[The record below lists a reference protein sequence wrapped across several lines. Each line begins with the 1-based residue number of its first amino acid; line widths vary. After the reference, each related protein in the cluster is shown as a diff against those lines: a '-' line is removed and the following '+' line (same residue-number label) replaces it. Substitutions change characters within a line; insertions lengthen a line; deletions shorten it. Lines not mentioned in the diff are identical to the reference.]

1 MGCYPHWE
9 ARCNQEHTLMADDGT
24 GAQQLDRELLIWM
37 LRKMMEIREFELA
50 VSDVYK
56 RGLMPGLAHLYV
68 GEEAVAVG
76 ACAVLRPTDRI
87 TSTHRGHGHCIA
99 KGGDL
104 KLMMAELMGRAPGYC
119 GGKGGSMHIADLDLG
134 ILGANGVVGGGFGL
148 ATGSGLSA
156 RLLGRDDV
164 TLCFFG
170 DGASNQGI
178 LHESINLASIWK
190 LSVVY
195 ICENNLYGISMSQ
208 TRSTNV
214 RDIAQRAQAYG
225 IPSMI
230 VDGNDVAAVY
240 RAIGDAVAHARA
252 GKGPVLVECKTYR
265 WFGHH
270 VGDPG
275 SEYRTAAEVE
285 EWKQRCPIRRYR
297 GWLLEQGIMDQAAI
311 DALTADVQRA
321 VQDAVAFA
329 ESAPF
334 PERSEAT
341 THVYA

>member
-1 MGCYPHWE
+1 M
-9 ARCNQEHTLMADDGT
+9 TKDGT
-24 GAQQLDRELLIWM
+24 GEQRPDRELLIGM
-37 LRKMMEIREFELA
+37 LRKMVAIREFELA
-50 VSDVYK
+50 VDDVYK

-76 ACAVLRPTDRI
+76 ACAALRPTDRI

-148 ATGSGLSA
+148 ATGSGLTA
-156 RLLGRDDV
+156 RMLGRDDV

-170 DGASNQGI
+170 DGASNQGM

-190 LSVVY
+190 LPVVY

-208 TRSTNV
+208 TRSMNV

-225 IPSMI
+225 IPGLI
-230 VDGNDVAAVY
+230 VDGNDVLAVY
-240 RAIGDAVAHARA
+240 GVISDAVARARA
-252 GKGPVLVECKTYR
+252 GEGPVLVECKTYR

-285 EWKQRCPIRRYR
+285 EWKQRCPILRYR
-297 GWLLEQGIMDQAAI
+297 RWLLEQGIMDQAAI
-311 DALTADVQRA
+311 EALLADAHRA
-321 VQDAVAFA
+321 VKDAVAFA

-334 PERSEAT
+334 PERSEVTAN
-341 THVYA
+341 VYA

>member
-1 MGCYPHWE
+1 MDESGTCAQLE
-9 ARCNQEHTLMADDGT
+9 RSTLV
-24 GAQQLDRELLIWM
+24 WM
-37 LRKMMEIREFELA
+37 LRKMLEIREFELA

-68 GEEAVAVG
+68 GEEAIAVG
-76 ACAVLRPTDRI
+76 ACAALRPTDRI

-99 KGGDL
+99 KGGNL

-148 ATGSGLSA
+148 ATGSGLTA
-156 RLLGRDDV
+156 RLQGRDDV

-178 LHESINLASIWK
+178 FHESINLASIWK
-190 LSVVY
+190 LPVVY
-195 ICENNLYGISMSQ
+195 ICENNQYGISMSQ
-208 TRSTNV
+208 ARSTNI

-225 IPSMI
+225 IPGMV
-230 VDGNDVAAVY
+230 VDGNDVLAVH
-240 RAIGDAVAHARA
+240 RTITEAVTHARA
-252 GKGPVLVECKTYR
+252 GDGPVLVECKTYR

-275 SEYRTAAEVE
+275 SEYRTNDEVE
-285 EWKQRCPIRRYR
+285 EWKKRCPIERYR
-297 GWLLEQGIMDQAAI
+297 RWLVENGVMEQPAI
-311 DALTADVQRA
+311 DALVASVQQE
-321 VQDAVAFA
+321 VKEAVAFA
-329 ESAPF
+329 ENSPF
-334 PERSEAT
+334 PERSEVT
-341 THVYA
+341 TNVYA

>member
-1 MGCYPHWE
+1 MTG
-9 ARCNQEHTLMADDGT
+9 DGT
-24 GAQQLDRELLIWM
+24 GEQRPEPELLIGM
-37 LRKMMEIREFELA
+37 LRTMVQIREFELA
-50 VSDVYK
+50 VDDVYK

-76 ACAVLRPTDRI
+76 ACAALRPTDRI

-148 ATGSGLSA
+148 ATGSGLTA

-190 LSVVY
+190 LPVVY

-225 IPSMI
+225 IPGVV
-230 VDGNDVAAVY
+230 VDGNDVLTVY

-252 GKGPVLVECKTYR
+252 GEGPVLVECKTYR

-285 EWKQRCPIRRYR
+285 EWKQRCPIRRFCD
-297 GWLLEQGIMDQAAI
+297 WLAEQGIMHQAAI
-311 DALTADVQRA
+311 EELMADARSA
-321 VQDAVAFA
+321 VKDAVAFA

-334 PERSEAT
+334 PERPEVTAN
-341 THVYA
+341 VYA